1 VSGAGIGTIQST
13 PDAPAASASLIAPR
27 GTVNAGDAGLR
38 SSGDLNIIALRVLN
52 AANISS
58 LGAVSGVPQTNSVN
72 LGALESASGT
82 AGSASKAAQD
92 SVAEAANKGSQALG
106 RKTASLVNV
115 DVLGFGD
122 CDPEA
127 GKKCTE

>member
-1 VSGAGIGTIQST
+1 
-13 PDAPAASASLIAPR
+13 
-27 GTVNAGDAGLR
+27 VNAGDAGLR

-82 AGSASKAAQD
+82 AGGAAKAAQD
-92 SVAEAANKGSQALG
+92 SVADAASRGNQVLAH
-106 RKTASLVNV
+106 KTASLVNV